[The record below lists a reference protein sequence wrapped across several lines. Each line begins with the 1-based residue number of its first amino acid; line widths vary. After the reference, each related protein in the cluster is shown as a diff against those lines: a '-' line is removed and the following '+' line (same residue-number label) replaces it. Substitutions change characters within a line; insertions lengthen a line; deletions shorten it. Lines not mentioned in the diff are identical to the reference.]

1 MKKYKLIT
9 AVSLLL
15 GTVIIISCKTRF
27 ETTKAEYK
35 ASVSP
40 AALERGRVLVY
51 SICAGC
57 HLNRPDNKFIGNRIE
72 DVPGIVGKVYSA
84 NLTNSKSNGIPP
96 HYSDAELK
104 YLLKTGIARDGRFIP
119 YMLRPNMADGD
130 INAIIVYLRSDD
142 PAVAAGDTTIG
153 ITRYNLFGKLYMGM
167 TAKPLA
173 YKPGIKRP
181 SENEPVALGAYLVD
195 NLGCFHCH
203 SKSLT
208 SLNYVNPEQ
217 SKGYMAG
224 GLKLKGENGNS
235 VTAANITPD
244 KQTGIGNFTKQ
255 QFLKAVKEGEAP
267 DRKLHP
273 PMPEFKKLND
283 HEVDAIYA
291 YLQTIPAKYHK
302 IAYH

>member
-1 MKKYKLIT
+1 
-9 AVSLLL
+9 
-15 GTVIIISCKTRF
+15 
-27 ETTKAEYK
+27 
-35 ASVSP
+35 
-40 AALERGRVLVY
+40 
-51 SICAGC
+51 
-57 HLNRPDNKFIGNRIE
+57 
-72 DVPGIVGKVYSA
+72 
-84 NLTNSKSNGIPP
+84 
-96 HYSDAELK
+96 
-104 YLLKTGIARDGRFIP
+104 
-119 YMLRPNMADGD
+119 
-130 INAIIVYLRSDD
+130 
-142 PAVAAGDTTIG
+142 
-153 ITRYNLFGKLYMGM
+153 M
-167 TAKPLA
+167 TAKPLP

-283 HEVDAIYA
+283 VEVDAIYA
-291 YLQTIPAKYHK
+291 YLQTVPAKYHK
-302 IAYH
+302 ITYH